1 MVRMVR
7 LPQHLP
13 PLTPA
18 VLRETVACRG
28 PVLIPRQATPF
39 RCRPTSSCV
48 AARMVRRA
56 IRTPWG
62 RGVLVGCESPP
73 GPTVT
78 S

>member
-7 LPQHLP
+7 LPQRLP
-13 PLTPA
+13 PL
-18 VLRETVACRG
+18 REAPACRG

-39 RCRPTSSCV
+39 RYRGTGFCV

-56 IRTPWG
+56 IRAPWG